1 MEKNVGIWIKR
12 TVGQELVIVLER
24 KLATRIQPFINTTCW
39 YRGLVVED
47 VVKFELTV
55 TVS

>member
-1 MEKNVGIWIKR
+1 MLASGKKDSNESWLPYWKGSWQ
-12 TVGQELVIVLER
+12 QESSRSLTLS
-24 KLATRIQPFINTTCW
+24 CW